1 MWARADARF
10 ALGYWPWSL
19 LAQPDPLPER
29 LLAAAPDALL
39 DAALG
44 GWGSPA
50 AIFPPEVRS
59 AYLETLQDAE
69 RAHAICEEYRAA
81 AGLDRTHDQV
91 DVAGRRRMACPV
103 LALWGAQG
111 SLDTWYPEAGGPLA
125 IWRAWAENVQ
135 GHAIEAGHFF
145 PEEAPDETAEAL
157 TRFFS
162 VPAPKHPNG
171 PLLHPEPP

>member
-1 MWARADARF
+1 M
-10 ALGYWPWSL
+10 
-19 LAQPDPLPER
+19 
-29 LLAAAPDALL
+29 
-39 DAALG
+39 
-44 GWGSPA
+44 
-50 AIFPPEVRS
+50 RS
-59 AYLETLQDAE
+59 AYLEALRDPAH
-69 RAHAICEEYRAA
+69 AHAICEEYRAA
-81 AGLDRTHDQV
+81 AGLDREHDQV
-91 DVAGRRRMACPV
+91 DVAGRRRIGLPACSRS
-103 LALWGAQG
+103 GARRARSIPG
-111 SLDTWYPEAGGPLA
+111 IADAGGPLA